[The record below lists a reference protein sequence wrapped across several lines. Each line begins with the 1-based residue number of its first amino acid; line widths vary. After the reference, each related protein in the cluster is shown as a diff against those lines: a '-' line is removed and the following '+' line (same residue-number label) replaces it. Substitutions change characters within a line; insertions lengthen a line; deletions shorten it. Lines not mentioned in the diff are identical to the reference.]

1 MARDGPRKTENRVRG
16 EYWSARR
23 ILALFIKLDL
33 GMEVIERD
41 IHVKKLCRGEWL
53 WAYDWRI
60 ARGKGFRWPKPDID
74 DWSKQDK
81 LEVVRAYK
89 RKHVR
94 AVRFRY

>member
-1 MARDGPRKTENRVRG
+1 
-16 EYWSARR
+16 
-23 ILALFIKLDL
+23 
-33 GMEVIERD
+33 MEVFERD
-41 IHVKKLCRGEWL
+41 IHIKKLCGGEWL
-53 WAYDWRI
+53 WGYDWRI
-60 ARGKGFRWPKPDID
+60 ARGKGFHWPKPDID

>member
-1 MARDGPRKTENRVRG
+1 MARDGPWRTENWVRG
-16 EYWSARR
+16 EYWSARQ

-33 GMEVIERD
+33 GMKVFEQD

-53 WAYDWRI
+53 WGYDWRI
-60 ARGKGFRWPKPDID
+60 ARGTGFHWPKLDID
-74 DWSKQDK
+74 GWSKQDK